1 MTKEVLKKHKM
12 AILFPIILVV
22 IGILYYTFDPT
33 IPDIP
38 FPKCPMKFIT
48 GYNCPSCGIQRAV
61 HCVLHGEFMEALHY
75 NLFLTISIPF
85 AIIVILASWYNFNH
99 VFDGLNKLIC
109 NRYVLITYII
119 LYFSWWIIRNI
130 LNC

>member
-1 MTKEVLKKHKM
+1 MTKENLKKHKM

-22 IGILYYTFDPT
+22 LGIIYYNMDPT
-33 IPDIP
+33 ASNSF

-48 GYNCPSCGIQRAV
+48 GYNCPSCGIQRAI
-61 HCVLHGEFMEALHY
+61 HCVLHGEFQKAIQY

-85 AIIVILASWYNFNH
+85 AFIVIIASWYNFNH
-99 VFDGLNKLIC
+99 VFDGLNKLVC